1 MSIVFLFNGI
11 HMSYQEII
19 FSIII
24 PHKNIPNLLQR
35 CLNSIPRRKDIQI
48 IVIDDNSD
56 DSIVDF
62 NNFPGLGDK
71 YVEVYLTKEGKGAG
85 YARNVGLKYA
95 KGKWLLFADADD
107 FFTENAF
114 EYLFLKVDSPHEI
127 LYFKVTSCYS
137 DTLVPADRGDK
148 VNKFVDDFVQKKT
161 KDTESLIRYKWHMP
175 WGKMIKA
182 EFINKR
188 NIRFDE
194 VTVSNDAMFSLIAGY
209 SASSIGI
216 INHAIYCVTLRKGSL
231 TNVMTKEVLIT
242 RYIVALRCN
251 EFCRKHGCGKGQSS
265 IALYYLFSSAHH
277 GISAFYDC
285 LKLAFHYKMNP
296 FWGIKQWPSKYISF
310 HKRMKI

>member
-1 MSIVFLFNGI
+1 MR
-11 HMSYQEII
+11 YQEFI

-56 DSIVDF
+56 ESIVDF

-114 EYLFLKVDSPHEI
+114 EYLFVEVDSPHEI
-127 LYFKVTSCYS
+127 IYFKVTSCYS

-148 VNKFVDDFVQKKT
+148 VNKFVDDFIQNKT
-161 KDTESLIRYKWHMP
+161 KDTESLIRYKWQMP
-175 WGKMIKA
+175 WGKMIKT

-194 VTVSNDAMFSLIAGY
+194 VQVSNDVMFSLIAGY

-216 INHAIYCVTLRKGSL
+216 INHAIYCVTLSKGGL
-231 TNVMTKEVLIT
+231 TNIMTKEVLIT

-251 EFCRKHGCGKGQSS
+251 EFRRKHGLGKYQS
-265 IALYYLFSSAHH
+265 IITLYYLLFSTHY
-277 GISAFYDC
+277 GISTFYNC

-296 FWGIKQWPSKYISF
+296 FWGIKQWLTKYISF